1 MVCNMTSITVPPAG
15 TCEVHDAN
23 GVLTIMLARP
33 EKLNALTLPMFDL
46 LANALDQASVDSSI
60 RAVLISGAGLHFTAG
75 HDLKEFDKWP
85 QTPRDPVP
93 RAMKAL
99 ASCPKPVIMAVRGVA
114 MGFGATALL
123 HSDWCVAT
131 ADARLRFPFI
141 DLGIGPEAASTLLLS
156 RAVGELRARGLML
169 RGTEFSGA
177 DAHAIGLIS
186 EIVSS
191 ADLLRIAELR
201 AVELAGKGAH
211 AAQAIKR
218 SFQPSLEQLLQAIG
232 REVDDINSALQLRR
246 PPIS

>member
-1 MVCNMTSITVPPAG
+1 MVCKVTSTTVLTAS

-23 GVLTIMLARP
+23 GVRTIMLARP

-46 LANALDQASVDSSI
+46 LANALEQASVDSSI

-75 HDLKEFDKWP
+75 HDVKEFDKWP

-99 ASCPKPVIMAVRGVA
+99 ASCPKPVVMAVRGVA

-123 HSDWCVAT
+123 HSDWCVGT
-131 ADARLRFPFI
+131 ADARLRFPFK

-177 DAHAIGLIS
+177 DAHAFGLIS
-186 EIVSS
+186 EIVPSD
-191 ADLLRIAELR
+191 DLLRVAQLR
-201 AVELAGKGAH
+201 AVELAGKGACTV
-211 AAQAIKR
+211 QAIKR
-218 SFQPSLEQLLQAIG
+218 CFQPPLEQRLQAIG

-246 PPIS
+246 HPLS